1 MNGNLYSK
9 IPSAE
14 PDEIVYLQALTS
26 NLSPENLSQFIA
38 IYNNKRK
45 KVETVLLCCL
55 LGFVAAAGIQRFLL
69 GQIGMGILYLFT
81 GGLCLVGTIVDI
93 VNHKSMT
100 FDYNQKM
107 AIETM
112 GFLDLSPAN
121 I

>member
-1 MNGNLYSK
+1 MNGNLYNR

-14 PDEIVYLQALTS
+14 PDEIIYLEALTK
-26 NLSPENLSQFIA
+26 NLSSDNLAQFIA

-100 FDYNQKM
+100 FDFNQKM
-107 AIETM
+107 AVETM
-112 GFLDLSPAN
+112 GFLNLSPAN